1 MALERSAQRIR
12 DELSKLP
19 EADKLKGQIDIQATP
34 DGMRIELIDS
44 KEGAF
49 FDSASAMLKPATERI
64 LGVIG
69 REITALDRPVV
80 IEGHTDSR
88 QYNNTDGYT
97 NWELSADRANAARR
111 QMERTGLKGSLIRAV
126 RGLADRQL
134 ANGADALDSRNRRV
148 SILVVAHV
156 SDSAE
161 PHAAAA
167 STSPDAADGKS
178 DAASPGKPHAAS
190 GPKPLH

>member
-1 MALERSAQRIR
+1 
-12 DELSKLP
+12 
-19 EADKLKGQIDIQATP
+19 
-34 DGMRIELIDS
+34 MRIELIDS
-44 KEGAF
+44 KEGTF

-69 REITALDRPVV
+69 REITTLDRPVV

-88 QYNNTDGYT
+88 PYNNTDGYT

-134 ANGADALDSRNRRV
+134 ASGADALDPRNRRV

-190 GPKPLH
+190 GRKPLH